1 MVGGFLNRKAAVLGA
16 VSGQAGLVGGG
27 AGIRIL
33 PAGHKVQLDSVR
45 LRGLGHAAVSGS
57 GLGLQLLAGGVVGH
71 CKLRRRLFF
80 QREVG
85 IHHHEPVVGGVEH
98 IGAAVVVPCREG
110 HRPRDQ
116 GVGLG
121 QQPEDAGGHQ
131 RHSPAARGQKQ
142 HPVPRQP
149 QTFADLPL
157 PVRHPFGRGSLLV
170 HVRFLTLRFTQSCG
184 FHCVLLYTSFEKV

>member
-1 MVGGFLNRKAAVLGA
+1 MVGGFLSRKAAILGA

-33 PAGHKVQLDSVR
+33 PAGHKVQLDSIR

-57 GLGLQLLAGGVVGH
+57 GLGLQLFAGGVIGH

-85 IHHHEPVVGGVEH
+85 VHHHEPVVGCVEH
-98 IGAAVVVPCREG
+98 IGAVVVVPCREG

-131 RHSPAARGQKQ
+131 RHGSAACGQKK

-149 QTFADLPL
+149 QTLADLPL
-157 PVRHPFGRGSLLV
+157 PVGHPPGGRSFLHISLPHLFG
-170 HVRFLTLRFTQSCG
+170 
-184 FHCVLLYTSFEKV
+184 SFSIAAVQPVQDTPYL